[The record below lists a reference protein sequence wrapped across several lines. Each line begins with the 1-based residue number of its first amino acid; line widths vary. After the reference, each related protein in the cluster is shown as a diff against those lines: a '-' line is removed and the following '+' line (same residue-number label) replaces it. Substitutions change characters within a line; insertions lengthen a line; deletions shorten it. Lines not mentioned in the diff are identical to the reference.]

1 MKKRFILLATLLIT
15 GFLPVAKTSAQTAT
29 TVASDQYS
37 LQQCIDYALKN
48 YNDIK
53 NAELDIQSAIARVGE
68 VRGSGLPKLSGK
80 ASITDN
86 PDLPRSYFDGGNPIA
101 GAFIPN
107 GKPGTVYGVPNTFQV
122 RSTGDASVTLSQL
135 LFDGSYFLGLKA
147 SSVYKELANK
157 SLTQTK
163 INVVENVTK
172 AFYLVLINNERLVLL
187 NANVNRIDSLLKN
200 TKGLQKEG
208 FAEQLDADRIEVT
221 RNNLLAE
228 LTKFNQLN
236 EVTVLLLK
244 YQMGMPLTDSISLE
258 GEVKDIQVEAID
270 KNVVVNPKSRIEYSL
285 LETQLEFQRLS
296 LKSDQA
302 RFLPSLSGFAT
313 GGYNRGDNSVP
324 KLFQETWYKYSM
336 WGLNLSVPI
345 IDGGSKVYKV
355 KQSRYA
361 YQKSQNNLNFFAQ
374 TVDLQA
380 KQSMATLN
388 NEIENLKIQKRN
400 LELAT
405 KVVRVAKIKYT
416 SGTASNIEVVEA
428 ENAFKESQTN
438 FYNSVYNTLLAKISY
453 QKSTGTLYTE

>member
-15 GFLPVAKTSAQTAT
+15 GFLPVTKTSAQTDT
-29 TVASDQYS
+29 TTTKQYT
-37 LQQCIDYALKN
+37 LQQCLDYALKN

-53 NAELDIQSAIARVGE
+53 NAELDIQSAAARVGE
-68 VRGSGLPKLSGK
+68 VKGAGLPKLAGK

-86 PDLPRSYFDGGNPIA
+86 PDLPRSYFDGGNPFAAALIP
-101 GAFIPN
+101 GAQA
-107 GKPGTVYGVPNTFQV
+107 GTVYGVPNSFQV
-122 RSTGDASVTLSQL
+122 RSSGDVSVTLSQL
-135 LFDGSYFLGLKA
+135 LFDGSYIMGLKA
-147 SSVYKELANK
+147 SAVYKELASK

-172 AFYLVLINNERLVLL
+172 AFYLVLINNERLALL
-187 NANVNRIDSLLKN
+187 NANVSRIDSLLKN
-200 TKGLQKEG
+200 TRGLQKEG

-236 EVTVLLLK
+236 EVTALLLK
-244 YQMGMPLTDSISLE
+244 YQMGMPLTDSLSLT
-258 GEVKDIQVEAID
+258 GDVKDIQVEAID
-270 KNVVVNPKSRIEYSL
+270 KNAVVNPKSRIEYSL
-285 LETQLEFQRLS
+285 LETQLEFQRLT
-296 LKSDQA
+296 LQSDKA
-302 RFLPSLSGFAT
+302 KFFPSLSGFAT
-313 GGYNRGDNSVP
+313 GGYNRSDNTVP
-324 KLFQETWYKYSM
+324 KLFNDTWYKYSM

-345 IDGGSKVYKV
+345 IDGGSKIYKV

-361 YQKSQNNLNFFAQ
+361 YQKAENNLNFFAQ

-388 NEIENLKIQKRN
+388 NEIENLKIQRRN

-416 SGTASNIEVVEA
+416 SGTASNIEVIEA

-438 FYNSVYNTLLAKISY
+438 FYNAVYNTLLAKISY

>member
-15 GFLPVAKTSAQTAT
+15 GFLPVAKTLAQTTATAT
-29 TVASDQYS
+29 TNQYT
-37 LQQCIDYALKN
+37 LQQCLDYALKN
-48 YNDIK
+48 FNDIK
-53 NAELDIQSAIARVGE
+53 NAELDIQSAAARVGE
-68 VRGSGLPKLSGK
+68 VKGAGLPKLAIKG
-80 ASITDN
+80 SITDN

-101 GAFIPN
+101 GAFIP
-107 GKPGTVYGVPNTFQV
+107 GGQPGTVYGVPNSFQV
-122 RSTGDASVTLSQL
+122 RSTGDISATLSQL
-135 LFDGSYFLGLKA
+135 LFDGSYILGLKA
-147 SSVYKELANK
+147 SSVYKELSSK
-157 SLTQTK
+157 SMTQTK

-172 AFYLVLINNERLVLL
+172 AFYLVLINNERVALL
-187 NANVNRIDSLLKN
+187 NANVSRIDSLLKN
-200 TKGLQKEG
+200 TRGLQKEG

-236 EVTVLLLK
+236 EVTALLLK
-244 YQMGMPLTDSISLE
+244 YQMGMPLTDSLALS
-258 GEVKDIQVEAID
+258 GDVKDIQIEAVD

-285 LETQLEFQRLS
+285 LETQMEFQRLTMQGD
-296 LKSDQA
+296 KA
-302 RFLPSLSGFAT
+302 KFFPTLSGFAT
-313 GGYNRGDNSVP
+313 GGYNRGDNTVP
-324 KLFQETWYKYSM
+324 KLFQDTWYKYSM

-345 IDGGSKVYKV
+345 IDGGSKIYKV

-361 YQKSQNNLNFFAQ
+361 YQKAENNLNFFAQ

-388 NEIENLKIQKRN
+388 NEIENLKIQRRN

-416 SGTASNIEVVEA
+416 SGTASNIEVIEA

-438 FYNSVYNTLLAKISY
+438 FYNAVYNTLIAKIDY